1 MSVVLI
7 RKGSSDEVPEFSD
20 VKWVFKELEELFM
33 MMTHHRVR
41 FDSSWIVKV
50 VDSAAALVNIV
61 FQ

>member
-1 MSVVLI
+1 MSVVSV
-7 RKGSSDEVPEFSD
+7 RKRSSDEVPEFSD
-20 VKWVFKELEELFM
+20 VKWVFEESEELFM

-50 VDSAAALVNIV
+50 VDLTAALVNIV